1 MFVPDESKDKDE
13 KLKNKTTGYE
23 PMMETP
29 VHVEWALQTLKSFF
43 QWEEGSEL
51 FRCSLSSMGDP
62 IKEK

>member
-43 QWEEGSEL
+43 Q
-51 FRCSLSSMGDP
+51 
-62 IKEK
+62 